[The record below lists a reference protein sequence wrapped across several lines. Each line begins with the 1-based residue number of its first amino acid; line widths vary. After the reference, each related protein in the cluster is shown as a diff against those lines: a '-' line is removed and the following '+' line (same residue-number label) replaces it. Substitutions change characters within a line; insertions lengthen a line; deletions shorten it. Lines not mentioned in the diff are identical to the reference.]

1 MLNFITKDEVYR
13 GQTTPEPQERSL
25 FSNFGGAVVDSA
37 SHAFNVLDHML
48 APSGIGS
55 EDEKRRADYRKSLAM
70 ENILDTRSNPYEY
83 GAASNIVHQV
93 GSVVTYGV
101 IGGLAGPE
109 GAAAAIAA
117 GTGYDKYLEL
127 KPETD
132 EATATLGGL
141 ITGATMGVGALA
153 APMYGKLL
161 STQILS
167 AVGINV
173 GLGMAERKAQH
184 ELLSGAGYDKMA
196 EHYKMLDGEAVITDA
211 ILGALFPL
219 GARAHKKLFG
229 GTEITTQDIDAA
241 IVADKEI
248 HEIQRDPQLF
258 TEPSQVIEHKN
269 AVDDATHQV
278 FVEGADPTTLKSP
291 DLGDRPP
298 NPVFEETMAATKI
311 ATKAHLEDAIGMT
324 LKDFDQGK
332 INAEQMAK
340 DIAGMMKQIEDKP
353 MGDVDHTAFAKQE
366 IERLSA
372 IKDDM
377 MTPNEKG
384 ELQSLKAVME
394 DMEKTTETAKQETS
408 FVKLAMACAL
418 NYGD

>member
-1 MLNFITKDEVYR
+1 
-13 GQTTPEPQERSL
+13 
-25 FSNFGGAVVDSA
+25 
-37 SHAFNVLDHML
+37 
-48 APSGIGS
+48 
-55 EDEKRRADYRKSLAM
+55 
-70 ENILDTRSNPYEY
+70 
-83 GAASNIVHQV
+83 VHQV

-101 IGGLAGPE
+101 VGGLAGPK